1 MSLGPHTEKQIQL
14 LVEAHNRTI
23 LDVLDETDPPLHV
36 TELADRL
43 VSRNVT
49 VVNAETYDKQ
59 VDRTIIRLHH
69 KQLPKLDEA
78 GLVAYDR
85 EENIVTPRAVTPPD
99 VDWQNRAGIDDIV
112 AYLSTSHD
120 GDENSIGVIQG
131 RESIIQYECQLSDEA
146 AEELFTMYVSTDL
159 FEDECVRRAKNAV
172 ARGVTIYVGS
182 QNGAVREVSREHLPE
197 ATIWEPQLDWL
208 NTPTYPRIGRLVLVD
223 RRSVV
228 LAILEEPPSSEAPP
242 EETALV
248 GTGEDNPL
256 VVLVRELLGP
266 RLDHLDHQS
275 DRFLSEFPSNND

>member
-1 MSLGPHTEKQIQL
+1 M
-14 LVEAHNRTI
+14 
-23 LDVLDETDPPLHV
+23 
-36 TELADRL
+36 
-43 VSRNVT
+43 T

-59 VDRTIIRLHH
+59 VDRTTIRLHH
-69 KQLPKLDEA
+69 EQLPKLDEA

-85 EENIVTPRAVTPPD
+85 EEHLVTPRAVTPPD
-99 VDWQNRAGIDDIV
+99 VDWQHWAGLDDVV
-112 AYLSTSHD
+112 AHLSASHD
-120 GDENSIGVIQG
+120 GEGNSIGVIQG
-131 RESIIQYECQLSDEA
+131 RESIIQYECQLSDGA

-159 FEDECVRRAKNAV
+159 FEDECVRRAKNAI

-182 QNGAVREVSREHLPE
+182 QNEAVREVSREHLPE
-197 ATIWEPQLDWL
+197 ATIWVPQLDWL